1 MKRVSNT
8 ARRKSRR
15 RNERGAALISV
26 LLISLL
32 LLSAGG
38 ALILTTS
45 MSATNAIDATAEV
58 QAYYGAEAGM
68 QAALNV
74 LRGNV
79 QPNTPVNPGLIG
91 GLLGGLVSLLSY
103 VVNNAITFL
112 GAVTPAV
119 GNLPSDPA
127 TNPDG
132 TPFSNRLSRWLVYD
146 YRSPGRSFNDRVKVN
161 SNYGP
166 LSGAA
171 YSVTVTDPDASLPVG
186 DPNRTAPGAQPR
198 RLLIE
203 STGFGPRGAQKKL
216 SALISRYAL
225 DIPTPALL
233 VMRGSDNPSENM
245 VFDIGNSN
253 AKRYSGA
260 DRVGAG
266 GESVKPSFAVSL
278 QDVSVAQAAYAGKPN
293 TVNDPKWSVIPNP
306 DPNIPPA
313 YQKVETPWFLR
324 TTADARNFLA
334 QAKSMAQLTDSV
346 YTSATFPGSAGTPS
360 HPVLSYVDGDCT
372 LDGGAGLLIVTGTLT
387 MSGNPSFDGI
397 ILVLGEGKV
406 IRNGG
411 GNGNFGGAMMVAS
424 FDVNGTTGFEA
435 PEFHTN
441 GGGNSD
447 FQYDSRAI
455 EAALTLSGHPILG
468 IYER

>member
-1 MKRVSNT
+1 MKKATKTV
-8 ARRKSRR
+8 RRKCRR
-15 RNERGAALISV
+15 RSERGAALISV

-45 MSATNAIDATAEV
+45 MSATNAIDATAEL

-91 GLLGGLVSLLSY
+91 GLLGGVVGLLNY
-103 VVNNAITFL
+103 VVNNALTFL
-112 GAVTPAV
+112 GAITPTV
-119 GNLPSDPA
+119 GNLDSDP
-127 TNPDG
+127 TNNPDG
-132 TPFSNRLSRWLVYD
+132 TPFPNRLSRWLVYD
-146 YRSPGRSFNDRVKVN
+146 YRSPGLSYNDRVRIN

-171 YSVTVTDPDASLPVG
+171 YSVTVTDPDANLPVG

-203 STGFGPRGAQKKL
+203 STGYGPRGAQKKL

-225 DIPTPALL
+225 DIPTPAPL
-233 VMRGSDNPSENM
+233 VMRGSDDPSEHM

-253 AKRYSGA
+253 AKKYSGA
-260 DRVGAG
+260 DRVGIG
-266 GESVKPSFAVSL
+266 GEPVKPSFAVSL
-278 QDVSVAQAAYAGKPN
+278 QDVAQVQAAYASKPN

-313 YQKVETPWFLR
+313 YQQVETPWFLR

-334 QAKSMAQLTDSV
+334 QARATAQLTNSV
-346 YTSATFPGSAGTPS
+346 YTGATFPGSAGTTTN
-360 HPVLSYVDGDCT
+360 PVLSYVDGDCT
-372 LDGGAGLLIVTGTLT
+372 LDGGAGLLVVTGTLT
-387 MSGNPSFDGI
+387 MRGNPSFDGI
-397 ILVLGEGKV
+397 ILVLGGGTV

-411 GNGNFGGAMMVAS
+411 GNGDFGGSMMVAK
-424 FDVNGTTGFEA
+424 FDIDGTTGFEA
-435 PEFHTN
+435 PEFHTS

-447 FQYDSRAI
+447 FQYDSRAV
-455 EAALTLSGHPILG
+455 EAARTLSGHPILG